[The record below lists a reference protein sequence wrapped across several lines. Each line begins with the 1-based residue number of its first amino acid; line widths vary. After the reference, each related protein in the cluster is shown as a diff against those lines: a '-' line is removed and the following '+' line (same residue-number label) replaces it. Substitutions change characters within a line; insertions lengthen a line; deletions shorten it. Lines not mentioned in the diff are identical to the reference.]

1 MERQRVAGGRAER
14 HLDAFEG
21 PATEDD
27 GGEWQRDLKSGR
39 LDDLISR
46 G

>member
-27 GGEWQRDLKSGR
+27 GGEWQRDITSGF
-39 LDDLISR
+39 LDDLLSR